1 MDSEYDLEELLRE
14 FSAPEEAPAAPE
26 HAEAPI
32 PETPVRAPEL
42 PPPEPAGED
51 TEKSGGK
58 GPAGPLSRDR
68 EERRP
73 AVSPGDE
80 AGEPADA
87 GEEPAPKNLLF
98 EVLMAFAGLIFL
110 GVTAIALLW
119 VVLNVHPDAGT
130 ATTVAGD
137 TRLSLTENL
146 DIYMN
151 NAASDALGDLAYI
164 RKIYTI
170 EESATIAPSPDP
182 NGFGTTDDPAV
193 IQALI
198 DQAWELLEGQE
209 TVWRP
214 DADFVPGE
222 PMRYYYDETILVIQ
236 WKEYIEERCCTCAE
250 VKLAHGS
257 QIRRK
262 LVEDT
267 YGSSVQLYA
276 SEMAAAANAVI
287 AINGDFYNF
296 RSLGITVYQRKLY
309 RNNPATVDSCFF
321 TAGGD
326 MLFSRAG
333 ELMKTGE
340 TEKFIKDNN
349 VVFAI
354 AFGPILVD
362 KGELQY
368 CASYPIGEIDMEYS
382 RSCIAQKDTLHYFL
396 MTINHTDDARPRA
409 NINELA
415 RFVHS
420 KDVIK
425 AYTLDGGQ
433 TAEIVMMGGPVNKVD
448 FGNER
453 PVSDILYFATAIPSQ
468 EVSQ

>member
-1 MDSEYDLEELLRE
+1 MDREYDLEELLQE
-14 FSAPEEAPAAPE
+14 FASLNELPEEPDYPETPAPADSAQAPETQASEAPAEEAEESSLWQLPQEQEASPAPAYAEDEDEEELEEEAPA
-26 HAEAPI
+26 
-32 PETPVRAPEL
+32 
-42 PPPEPAGED
+42 
-51 TEKSGGK
+51 
-58 GPAGPLSRDR
+58 
-68 EERRP
+68 
-73 AVSPGDE
+73 
-80 AGEPADA
+80 
-87 GEEPAPKNLLF
+87 PKKNIF
-98 EVLMAFAGLIFL
+98 YEVLMAFAGLIFL

-170 EESATIAPSPDP
+170 EESATVAPVP
-182 NGFGTTDDPAV
+182 NPEGFGTTDDPAV

-209 TVWRP
+209 MVWRP

-222 PMRYYYDETILVIQ
+222 PMRYYYDDTILVIQ

-257 QIRRK
+257 QLRRK
-262 LVEDT
+262 LAEDT

-296 RSLGITVYQRKLY
+296 RNLGITAYQRKLY

-333 ELMKTGE
+333 ELMKAGE

-368 CASYPIGEIDMEYS
+368 CSSYPIGEIDSEYS

-396 MTINHTDDARPRA
+396 MTINHTSDARPRA

-433 TAEIVMMGGPVNKVD
+433 TAEIVMMGGPVNNVD

-453 PVSDILYFATAIPSQ
+453 LVSDILYFATAIPSQ